1 MVGPAGPSY
10 EGRMEPRESDSSDR
24 SGAERR
30 TGPSVSKD
38 KWVVHARQKLAR
50 GYILIVGEGRRSAN
64 FFKPGS
70 GYEMCAYNVAL
81 QLIRDGIAVPFRKHP
96 MGMAYTLAPD
106 AAPLPSKR
114 STASTGKRVPTPPS
128 EEPLDLEAF
137 DTPHEEIDGVDAEI
151 DEEDEETDAFEDDL

>member
-1 MVGPAGPSY
+1 
-10 EGRMEPRESDSSDR
+10 MEPRDSDSSDR
-24 SGAERR
+24 SSAERR

-81 QLIRDGIAVPFRKHP
+81 QLIRDGIAVPARKHP
-96 MGMAYTLAPD
+96 MGMAYTLAPE
-106 AAPLPSKR
+106 AAPPPPKRSAAAASKR
-114 STASTGKRVPTPPS
+114 TPAPPP
-128 EEPLDLEAF
+128 EELPALDAFDAPDEELEA
-137 DTPHEEIDGVDAEI
+137 H
-151 DEEDEETDAFEDDL
+151 DEESDAFDDDL